1 MSLGL
6 AEYYFNLGDYE
17 KAKQTIKSFAP
28 YMNNY
33 ENTRNPNGF
42 YVYKMR
48 DLEAEIA
55 LREGNTDN
63 ALVLARENLQDAER
77 ERFVITS
84 VRARELVKKEDPCGQ
99 FAETSQSDRIT

>member
-1 MSLGL
+1 
-6 AEYYFNLGDYE
+6 
-17 KAKQTIKSFAP
+17 
-28 YMNNY
+28 MNNY
-33 ENTRNPNGF
+33 EKTRNPNGF

-63 ALVLARENLQDAER
+63 ALALARENLKDAER

-84 VRARELVKKEDPCGQ
+84 VRARELVKKEILVDHLRKRVDFIKLQ
-99 FAETSQSDRIT
+99 IEKK